1 MRTRLE
7 LGTSG
12 SIDLLDNIPYSLN
25 YAIADIREP
34 DKRNSSYSKTIKIPG
49 SKTNNIIFAHIF
61 EINIQSNFN
70 ANLKTPCSLYVDEL
84 LQMQG
89 FLQLLK
95 INKTDDNQIEYEV
108 AIKGNVGNIFTD
120 WADLQLTDLDLSAYN
135 HTYDKTAQKASWVAT
150 YGEGYVYPMIDYC
163 VTNGSNGLTFDVEN
177 FYPAIYV
184 KQYIDSMFTLA
195 GYTYSSDFFDS
206 AFFKRLIIPFN
217 ATTLLLSEAE
227 LTSRYFKAKRNANY
241 AAKTLVSVA
250 NSDFIAFTAQTT
262 PTLIQINTDVSDASN
277 QFNTTTFIA
286 TISDSGYYTF
296 TASINFSLS
305 FSLLTTSPSTL
316 PVGNIIYFNICVY
329 DSSNNYSHTIGV
341 GSYTIPTQS
350 ISNGGTTSVYTTTFT
365 TALVYLSP
373 GERIGC
379 AFTFQSINLISGIYL
394 GQAGEIVLNITADS
408 SLENNA
414 VNNGI
419 FDGEA
424 VVMSTM
430 AIPRNIKIKD
440 FFTSIIK
447 MFNLYIETDKTIAN
461 KLYIEPRNDFYSAGV
476 TKDWTDKLSI
486 DRVMDID
493 PMGEL
498 NASRYTF
505 KYKEDKDYYNQKYQN
520 GFLEPYG
527 TMNKDIDTDFIKG
540 SKAIDIIFSPTP
552 LTKIGTTD
560 RIISQIA
567 TLGNNGLGLTNIKN
581 YNLRILYFDL
591 KNTNDS
597 WQYTGSLSG
606 TTTETTY
613 PYAGHVDIPLLPTID
628 LNFGVPKEIYYITS
642 EYTNNNLYNKYYKKY
657 IEEIT
662 DKDSKIITAYFYLTP
677 LDIYLLDFRNQFFVD
692 GNMLRLNKIYDYN
705 PLSNELTKCE
715 FIKIKEAL
723 PFVAQLNVAVGVIGP
738 AYDTGDDVP
747 ILVNTGTVGPISTFV
762 GNGSVVDTT
771 VVNSVVLGTSNYV
784 GGGSG
789 NVGIFGSSGVTVFP
803 GVTDVFVLNSNNIV
817 VTESNISVVNG
828 VFLPSGSQSEQGI
841 TAYAGGGQT
850 NGYQTTKK
858 FNLIETVATTADSI
872 KTILATLNA
881 EQTFKNVGANSMTVY
896 PKLGEQFRRGTTLLG
911 ANVGYAVASRNS
923 LHIYCY
929 EDGIWTD

>member
-49 SKTNNIIFAHIF
+49 SKANNIIFAHIF

-135 HTYDKTAQKASWVAT
+135 HTYNKTAQKASWVAT
-150 YGEGYVYPMIDYC
+150 YGEGYVYPMIDYS
-163 VTNGSNGLTFDVEN
+163 VTNALTFDVEN

-184 KQYIDSMFTLA
+184 KQYIDAMFTLA
-195 GYTYSSDFFDS
+195 GYTYSSSFLNTD
-206 AFFKRLIIPFN
+206 FFKRLIIPFN
-217 ATTLLLSEAE
+217 SNTLLLTAADLLLREFQS
-227 LTSRYFKAKRNANY
+227 KRNANV
-241 AAKTLVSVA
+241 TLPDNDTFPL
-250 NSDFIAFTAQTT
+250 NSDFYTSPFDADVIDTSNQYNTSSYEFTATQSGNYVFRTDQTFT
-262 PTLIQINTDVSDASN
+262 VKYVTAGTYTGNGFNIFIIKKVGSVETTLAATTIALTDAGLIPA
-277 QFNTTTFIA
+277 NTTT
-286 TISDSGYYTF
+286 
-296 TASINFSLS
+296 ASIVTALE
-305 FSLLTTSPSTL
+305 
-316 PVGNIIYFNICVY
+316 
-329 DSSNNYSHTIGV
+329 
-341 GSYTIPTQS
+341 
-350 ISNGGTTSVYTTTFT
+350 TTTIHLN
-365 TALVYLSP
+365 A
-373 GERIGC
+373 GEKVFVRTRRKNYEQGGDTYGWD
-379 AFTFQSINLISGIYL
+379 ASRNYYMQLNLLANSTFQCTAINTGL
-394 GQAGEIVLNITADS
+394 
-408 SLENNA
+408 
-414 VNNGI
+414 
-419 FDGEA
+419 FDGNTL
-424 VVMSTM
+424 SLNN

-447 MFNLYIETDKTIAN
+447 MFNLYIETDKTIDN
-461 KLYIEPRNDFYSAGV
+461 KLYIEPRNDFYAAGV

-540 SKAIDIIFSPTP
+540 TKTLEVIFSPTP
-552 LTKIGTTD
+552 LSKTGTTD
-560 RIISQIA
+560 RIISQIS
-567 TLGNNGLGLTNIKN
+567 TLGNDGLGLTNIKN
-581 YNLRILYFDL
+581 CNLRILYFDL

-692 GNMLRLNKIYDYN
+692 GNLLRLNKIYDYN

-771 VVNSVVLGTSNYV
+771 VVNSVVLGTANYV

>member
-49 SKTNNIIFAHIF
+49 SKSNNIIFAHIF

-163 VTNGSNGLTFDVEN
+163 VTHGSNGLTFDVEN

-184 KQYIDSMFTLA
+184 KQYIDSMFTKA
-195 GYTYSSDFFDS
+195 GYTYSSAFFDS

-217 ATTLLLSEAE
+217 ATTLLLSETE
-227 LTSRYFKAKRNANY
+227 LTSRYFKANRSANY
-241 AAKTLVSVA
+241 IGKTLTS
-250 NSDFIAFTAQTT
+250 TAASQFLAYTT
-262 PTLIQINTDVSDASN
+262 STPVKIQINTDVSDVSN
-277 QFNTTTFIA
+277 QFNTTTFEA
-286 TISDSGYYTF
+286 TIAEKGSYIF
-296 TASINFSLS
+296 TSSISFNLS
-305 FSLLTTSPSTL
+305 FSGLTTSPSTL
-316 PVGNIIYFNICVY
+316 PFDFNVYFIIGIF
-329 DSSNNYSHTIGV
+329 DSSGV
-341 GSYTIPTQS
+341 LVTTLGTGYYIVPSQVIT
-350 ISNGGTTSVYTTTFT
+350 NGGTSSTYVMLFSTQTV
-365 TALVYLSP
+365 
-373 GERIGC
+373 
-379 AFTFQSINLISGIYL
+379 LIL
-394 GQAGEIVLNITADS
+394 AGQKLCVSFSLDSIVLNQAGVINLNILAGS
-408 SLENNA
+408 YFENKAINT
-414 VNNGI
+414 GL
-419 FDGEA
+419 FDGDSL
-424 VVMSTM
+424 VMNDM

-540 SKAIDIIFSPTP
+540 TKTLEVIFSPTP
-552 LTKIGTTD
+552 LSKTGTTD
-560 RIISQIA
+560 RIISQIS
-567 TLGNNGLGLTNIKN
+567 TLGNDGLGLTNIKN
-581 YNLRILYFDL
+581 CNLRILYFDL

-597 WQYTGSLSG
+597 WTYTGSVSG

-613 PYAGHVDIPLLPTID
+613 PYAGHVDTPLLPTFD
-628 LNFGVPKEIYYITS
+628 LNFGVPQDIYYITTA
-642 EYTNNNLYNKYYKKY
+642 YTNNNLYNKYYKKY

-662 DKDSKIITAYFYLTP
+662 DKDSKIITAYFYLSP

-692 GNMLRLNKIYDYN
+692 GNLLRLNKIYDYN

-723 PFVAQLNVAVGVIGP
+723 AFVAELGVTVGVIGP
-738 AYDTGDDVP
+738 AYDTGDNVP
-747 ILVNTGTVGPISTFV
+747 ILVDTATVGPISTFW
-762 GNGSVVDTT
+762 GTGSVVDTT

-784 GGGSG
+784 GAGSG

-803 GVTDVFVLNSNNIV
+803 NVTDVFVLNSNNVV

-896 PKLGEQFRRGTTLLG
+896 PRLGEQFRRGTTLLG

>member
-49 SKTNNIIFAHIF
+49 SKANNIIFAHIF

-135 HTYDKTAQKASWVAT
+135 HTYNKTAQKASWVAT
-150 YGEGYVYPMIDYC
+150 YGEGYVYPMIDYS
-163 VTNGSNGLTFDVEN
+163 VTNALTFDVEN

-184 KQYIDSMFTLA
+184 KQYIDSMFTKA
-195 GYTYSSDFFDS
+195 GYTYSSAFFDS

-227 LTSRYFKAKRNANY
+227 LTLRFFKAKRNADY
-241 AAKTLVSVA
+241 VAKTYTITPSGVTFLPLLA
-250 NSDFIAFTAQTT
+250 NTRIEFD
-262 PTLIQINTDVSDASN
+262 TDVSDVSN
-277 QFNTTTFIA
+277 QYNTTLFEYVNGNKGSYQFTSTINFKIGVSGLAGASISLIPTNIHFLIGIMDSFGNIVTVGSA
-286 TISDSGYYTF
+286 TYTMPAQTINNNSSSATF
-296 TASINFSLS
+296 TITFSTPTTVLLAGSKYVVGFRLDYQYLQLIN
-305 FSLLTTSPSTL
+305 
-316 PVGNIIYFNICVY
+316 
-329 DSSNNYSHTIGV
+329 
-341 GSYTIPTQS
+341 
-350 ISNGGTTSVYTTTFT
+350 SVYTVNILANSTFENK
-365 TALVYLSP
+365 A
-373 GERIGC
+373 
-379 AFTFQSINLISGIYL
+379 IN
-394 GQAGEIVLNITADS
+394 T
-408 SLENNA
+408 
-414 VNNGI
+414 GI
-419 FDGEA
+419 FDGDSL
-424 VVMSTM
+424 VMNDM

-540 SKAIDIIFSPTP
+540 TKTLEVIFSPTP
-552 LTKIGTTD
+552 LSKTGTTD
-560 RIISQIA
+560 RIISQIS
-567 TLGNNGLGLTNIKN
+567 TLGNDGLGLTNIKN
-581 YNLRILYFDL
+581 CNLRILYFDL

-597 WQYTGSLSG
+597 WTYTGSISG

-613 PYAGHVDIPLLPTID
+613 PYAGHVDTPLLPTFD
-628 LNFGVPKEIYYITS
+628 LNFGVPQDIYYITTA
-642 EYTNNNLYNKYYKKY
+642 YTNNNLYNKYYKKY

-662 DKDSKIITAYFYLTP
+662 DKDSKIITAYFYLSP

-692 GNMLRLNKIYDYN
+692 GNLLRLNKIYDYN

-723 PFVAQLNVAVGVIGP
+723 AFVAELGVTVGVIGP
-738 AYDTGDDVP
+738 AYDTGDNVP
-747 ILVNTGTVGPISTFV
+747 ILVDTATVGPISTFW
-762 GNGSVVDTT
+762 GTGSVVDTT

-784 GGGSG
+784 GAGSG

-803 GVTDVFVLNSNNIV
+803 NVTDVFVLNSNNIV

-896 PKLGEQFRRGTTLLG
+896 PRLGEQFRRGTTLLG

>member
-163 VTNGSNGLTFDVEN
+163 VTHGSNGLTFDVEN

-184 KQYIDSMFTLA
+184 KQYIDSMFTKA

-227 LTSRYFKAKRNANY
+227 LTSRYFKANRNADY
-241 AAKTLVSVA
+241 IGKTLTS
-250 NSDFIAFTAQTT
+250 TAASQFLAYTT
-262 PTLIQINTDVSDASN
+262 STPVKIQINTDVSDVSN
-277 QFNTTTFIA
+277 QFNTTTFEA
-286 TISDSGYYTF
+286 TIAEKGSYIF
-296 TASINFSLS
+296 TSEISFNLS
-305 FSLLTTSPSTL
+305 FSGLTTSPSTL
-316 PVGNIIYFNICVY
+316 PFDFNVYFIIGIF
-329 DSSNNYSHTIGV
+329 DSNGV
-341 GSYTIPTQS
+341 LVTTLGTGYYIVPSQVIT
-350 ISNGGTTSVYTTTFT
+350 NGGTSSTYVMLFSTQTV
-365 TALVYLSP
+365 
-373 GERIGC
+373 
-379 AFTFQSINLISGIYL
+379 LIL
-394 GQAGEIVLNITADS
+394 AGQKLCVSFSLDSIVLNQAGVINLNILAGS
-408 SLENNA
+408 YFENKAINT
-414 VNNGI
+414 GL
-419 FDGEA
+419 FDGDSL
-424 VVMSTM
+424 VMNDM

-527 TMNKDIDTDFIKG
+527 TMNKDIDTDFIKAT
-540 SKAIDIIFSPTP
+540 KTLEVIFSPTP
-552 LTKIGTTD
+552 LSKTGTTD
-560 RIISQIA
+560 RIISQIS
-567 TLGNNGLGLTNIKN
+567 TLGNDGLGLTNIKN
-581 YNLRILYFDL
+581 CNLRILYFDL

-597 WQYTGSLSG
+597 WTYTGSVSG

-613 PYAGHVDIPLLPTID
+613 PYAGHVDTPLLPTFD
-628 LNFGVPKEIYYITS
+628 LNFGVPQDIYYITTA
-642 EYTNNNLYNKYYKKY
+642 YTNNNLYNKYYKKY

-723 PFVAQLNVAVGVIGP
+723 AFVAELGVAVGVIGP
-738 AYDTGDDVP
+738 AYDTGDNVP
-747 ILVNTGTVGPISTFV
+747 ILVDTATVGPISTFW
-762 GNGSVVDTT
+762 GTGSVVDTT

-784 GGGSG
+784 GAGSG

-803 GVTDVFVLNSNNIV
+803 GVTDVFVLNTHNAV
-817 VTESNISVVNG
+817 VTESNISIING

-896 PKLGEQFRRGTTLLG
+896 PRLGEQFRRGTTLLG
-911 ANVGYAVASRNS
+911 ANVGYAVASRNT

-929 EDGIWTD
+929 EEGVWTD

>member
-49 SKTNNIIFAHIF
+49 SKSNNIIFAHIF

-70 ANLKTPCSLYVDEL
+70 ANLKTPCRLYVDEL

-150 YGEGYVYPMIDYC
+150 YGEGYVYPMIDYS
-163 VTNGSNGLTFDVEN
+163 VTNALTFDVEN
-177 FYPAIYV
+177 FFPAIYV
-184 KQYIDSMFTLA
+184 KQYIDSMFVKA
-195 GYTYSSDFFDS
+195 GYTYSSAFFDS

-217 ATTLLLSEAE
+217 ATTLLLTDAE
-227 LTSRYFKAKRNANY
+227 LTSRYFKAKRSADY
-241 AAKTLVSVA
+241 VA
-250 NSDFIAFTAQTT
+250 GVINKSIQTT
-262 PTLIQINTDVSDASN
+262 SLNTSTGNPIKISINQDVSDVSN
-277 QFNTTTFIA
+277 QFNTTTFNYVNQDKGTYKLIFNVSFNLY
-286 TISDSGYYTF
+286 ISALPLISPTTMGNLPIHFIIGTFDSGGTLITTIGTATF
-296 TASINFSLS
+296 T
-305 FSLLTTSPSTL
+305 
-316 PVGNIIYFNICVY
+316 V
-329 DSSNNYSHTIGV
+329 
-341 GSYTIPTQS
+341 PTQS
-350 ISNGGTTSVYTTTFT
+350 ISIGLTTSTYNIIVETQSVVLLAGQSFGVGFDVGANN
-365 TALVYLSP
+365 ALTNFEP
-373 GERIGC
+373 
-379 AFTFQSINLISGIYL
+379 ATINLN
-394 GQAGEIVLNITADS
+394 VLAVS
-408 SLENNA
+408 AFENKA
-414 VNNGI
+414 LNNGI
-419 FDGEA
+419 TDGESI
-424 VVMSTM
+424 VMSTM

-461 KLYIEPRNDFYSAGV
+461 KLYIEPRNDFYSVGV

-540 SKAIDIIFSPTP
+540 TKTIDIIFSPTP
-552 LTKIGTTD
+552 LSKTGTTD
-560 RIISQIA
+560 RIISQIS
-567 TLGNNGLGLTNIKN
+567 TLGNDGLGLTNIKN
-581 YNLRILYFDL
+581 CNLRILYFDL

-597 WQYTGSLSG
+597 WTYTGSVSG

-613 PYAGHVDIPLLPTID
+613 PYAGHVDTPLLPTFD
-628 LNFGVPKEIYYITS
+628 LNFGVPQDIYYITTA
-642 EYTNNNLYNKYYKKY
+642 YTNNNLYNKYYKKY

-692 GNMLRLNKIYDYN
+692 GNLLRLNKIYDYN

-723 PFVAQLNVAVGVIGP
+723 AFVAELGVAVGVIGP
-738 AYDTGDDVP
+738 AYDTGDNVP
-747 ILVNTGTVGPISTFV
+747 ILVDTATVGPIGTFV
-762 GNGSVVDTT
+762 GTGSVVDTT
-771 VVNSVVLGTSNYV
+771 VVNSVVLGTGNYV
-784 GGGSG
+784 GAGSG

-803 GVTDVFVLNSNNIV
+803 GVTDVFVLNSHNAV
-817 VTESNISVVNG
+817 VTESNIAIING
-828 VFLPSGSQSEQGI
+828 VFLPTGSQSEQGI

-896 PKLGEQFRRGTTLLG
+896 PRLGEQFRRGTTLLG

-929 EDGIWTD
+929 EEGVWTD

>member
-49 SKTNNIIFAHIF
+49 SKSNNIIFAHIF

-70 ANLKTPCSLYVDEL
+70 ANLKTPCRLYVDEL

-163 VTNGSNGLTFDVEN
+163 IVNGSNGLTFDVEN

-184 KQYIDSMFTLA
+184 KQYIDSMFTKA
-195 GYTYSSDFFDS
+195 GYTYSSAFFDS

-227 LTSRYFKAKRNANY
+227 LTSRYFKANRSANY
-241 AAKTLVSVA
+241 IGKTLTS
-250 NSDFIAFTAQTT
+250 TAASQFLAYTT
-262 PTLIQINTDVSDASN
+262 SAPVKIQINTDVSDVSN
-277 QFNTTTFIA
+277 QFNTTTFEA
-286 TISDSGYYTF
+286 TIAEKGSYIF
-296 TASINFSLS
+296 TSSISFNLS
-305 FSLLTTSPSTL
+305 FSGLTTSPSTL
-316 PVGNIIYFNICVY
+316 PFDFNVYFIIGIF
-329 DSSNNYSHTIGV
+329 DSSGV
-341 GSYTIPTQS
+341 LVTTLGTGYYIVPSQVIT
-350 ISNGGTTSVYTTTFT
+350 NGGTSSTYVMLFSTQTVTIL
-365 TALVYLSP
+365 A
-373 GERIGC
+373 
-379 AFTFQSINLISGIYL
+379 
-394 GQAGEIVLNITADS
+394 GQKLCVSFSLDSIVLNQAGVINLNILAGS
-408 SLENNA
+408 YFENKAINT
-414 VNNGI
+414 GI
-419 FDGEA
+419 FDGDSL
-424 VVMSTM
+424 VMNDM

-461 KLYIEPRNDFYSAGV
+461 KLYIEPRNDFYSVGV

-540 SKAIDIIFSPTP
+540 TKTIDIIFSPTP
-552 LTKIGTTD
+552 LSKTGTTD
-560 RIISQIA
+560 RIISQIS
-567 TLGNNGLGLTNIKN
+567 TLGNDGLGLTNIKN
-581 YNLRILYFDL
+581 CNLRILYFDL

-597 WQYTGSLSG
+597 WTYTGSVSG

-613 PYAGHVDIPLLPTID
+613 PYAGHVDTPLLPTFD
-628 LNFGVPKEIYYITS
+628 LNFGVPQDIYYITTA
-642 EYTNNNLYNKYYKKY
+642 YTNNNLYNKFYKKY

-692 GNMLRLNKIYDYN
+692 GNLLRLNKIYDYN

-723 PFVAQLNVAVGVIGP
+723 AFVAELGVAVGVIGP
-738 AYDTGDDVP
+738 AYDTGDNVP
-747 ILVNTGTVGPISTFV
+747 ILVDTATVGPIGTFV

-771 VVNSVVLGTSNYV
+771 VVNSVVLGTGNYV
-784 GGGSG
+784 GAGSG

-803 GVTDVFVLNSNNIV
+803 GVLDVFVLNSNNVV
-817 VTESNISVVNG
+817 VTESNISIVNG

-896 PKLGEQFRRGTTLLG
+896 PRLGEQFRRGTTLLG

-929 EDGIWTD
+929 EEGVWTD

>member
-12 SIDLLDNIPYSLN
+12 SIDLLDDIAYSLN

-49 SKTNNIIFAHIF
+49 SKSNNIIFAHIF

-150 YGEGYVYPMIDYC
+150 YGEGYVYPMIDYG
-163 VTNGSNGLTFDVEN
+163 VTNGLTFDVEN

-184 KQYIDSMFTLA
+184 KQYIDSMFALA

-227 LTSRYFKAKRNANY
+227 LTSRYFKANRSANY
-241 AAKTLVSVA
+241 IGKTLTSTA
-250 NSDFIAFTAQTT
+250 GSQFLAFTTSA
-262 PTLIQINTDVSDASN
+262 PVKIQINTDVSDVSN
-277 QFNTTTFIA
+277 QFNTTTFEA
-286 TISDSGYYTF
+286 TIAEKGSYIF
-296 TASINFSLS
+296 TSSISFNLS
-305 FSLLTTSPSTL
+305 FSGLTTSPSTL
-316 PVGNIIYFNICVY
+316 PFDFNVYFIIGIF
-329 DSSNNYSHTIGV
+329 DSNNVLVTTLGTGYYIVPSQVIT
-341 GSYTIPTQS
+341 
-350 ISNGGTTSVYTTTFT
+350 NGGTSSTYVMLFSTQTV
-365 TALVYLSP
+365 
-373 GERIGC
+373 
-379 AFTFQSINLISGIYL
+379 LIL
-394 GQAGEIVLNITADS
+394 AGQKLCVSFSLDSIVLNQAGVINLNILAGS
-408 SLENNA
+408 YFENKAINT
-414 VNNGI
+414 GL
-419 FDGEA
+419 FDGDSL
-424 VVMSTM
+424 VMNDM

-476 TKDWTDKLSI
+476 TKDWTDKLAI

-505 KYKEDKDYYNQKYQN
+505 KYKEDKDFYNQKYQN

-540 SKAIDIIFSPTP
+540 TKTLEVIFSPTP
-552 LTKIGTTD
+552 LSKTGTTD
-560 RIISQIA
+560 RIISQIS
-567 TLGNNGLGLTNIKN
+567 TLGNDGLGLTNIKN
-581 YNLRILYFDL
+581 CNLRILYFDL

-597 WQYTGSLSG
+597 WTYTGIVSG

-613 PYAGHVDIPLLPTID
+613 PYAGHVDTPLLPTLD
-628 LNFGVPKEIYYITS
+628 LNFSVPHDIYYITS
-642 EYTNNNLYNKYYKKY
+642 AYTNNNLYNKFYKKY

-662 DKDSKIITAYFYLTP
+662 DKDSKIITAFFYLTP

-723 PFVAQLNVAVGVIGP
+723 PFVAELGVTVGVVGP
-738 AYDTGDDVP
+738 SYDTGEDVP
-747 ILVNTGTVGPISTFV
+747 ILVDTATVGPISTFW
-762 GNGSVVDTT
+762 GTGSVVDTT

-784 GGGSG
+784 GAGSG

-803 GVTDVFVLNSNNIV
+803 GVTDVFVLNSDNIV
-817 VTESNISVVNG
+817 VTESNISVING

-896 PKLGEQFRRGTTLLG
+896 PRLGEQFRRGTTLLG

>member
-49 SKTNNIIFAHIF
+49 SKANNIIFAHIF

-70 ANLKTPCSLYVDEL
+70 ANLKTPCRLYVDEL

-135 HTYDKTAQKASWVAT
+135 HTYNKTAQKASWVAT
-150 YGEGYVYPMIDYC
+150 YGVGYVYPMIDYS
-163 VTNGSNGLTFDVEN
+163 VTNALTFDVEN
-177 FYPAIYV
+177 FFPAIYV

-195 GYTYSSDFFDS
+195 GYTYSSAFFDS

-227 LTSRYFKAKRNANY
+227 LTSRYFKANRSANY
-241 AAKTLVSVA
+241 IGKTLTS
-250 NSDFIAFTAQTT
+250 TAASQFLAYTT
-262 PTLIQINTDVSDASN
+262 SAPVKIQINTDVSDVSN
-277 QFNTTTFIA
+277 QFNTTTFEA
-286 TISDSGYYTF
+286 TIAEKGSYIF
-296 TASINFSLS
+296 TSSISFNLS
-305 FSLLTTSPSTL
+305 FSGLTTSPSTL
-316 PVGNIIYFNICVY
+316 PFDFNVYFIIGIF
-329 DSSNNYSHTIGV
+329 DSSGV
-341 GSYTIPTQS
+341 LVTTLGTGYYIVPSQVIT
-350 ISNGGTTSVYTTTFT
+350 NGGTSSTYVMLFSTQTVTIL
-365 TALVYLSP
+365 A
-373 GERIGC
+373 
-379 AFTFQSINLISGIYL
+379 
-394 GQAGEIVLNITADS
+394 GQKLCVSFSLDSIVLNQAGVINLNILAGS
-408 SLENNA
+408 YFENKAINT
-414 VNNGI
+414 GI
-419 FDGEA
+419 FDGDSL
-424 VVMSTM
+424 VMNDM

-461 KLYIEPRNDFYSAGV
+461 KLYIEPRNDFYSVGV

-540 SKAIDIIFSPTP
+540 TKTIDIIFSPTP
-552 LTKIGTTD
+552 LSKTGTTD
-560 RIISQIA
+560 RIISQIS
-567 TLGNNGLGLTNIKN
+567 TLGNDGLGLTNIKN
-581 YNLRILYFDL
+581 CNLRILYFDL

-597 WQYTGSLSG
+597 WTYTGSVSG

-613 PYAGHVDIPLLPTID
+613 PYAGHVDVPLLPTFD
-628 LNFGVPKEIYYITS
+628 LNFGVPKDIYYITTA
-642 EYTNNNLYNKYYKKY
+642 YTNNNLYNKFYKKY

-692 GNMLRLNKIYDYN
+692 GNLLRLNKIYDYN

-723 PFVAQLNVAVGVIGP
+723 AFVAELGVAVGVVGP
-738 AYDTGDDVP
+738 AYDTGDNVP
-747 ILVNTGTVGPISTFV
+747 ILVDTATVGPIGTFV
-762 GNGSVVDTT
+762 GTGSVVDTT
-771 VVNSVVLGTSNYV
+771 VVNSVVLGTGNYV
-784 GGGSG
+784 GAGSG

-803 GVTDVFVLNSNNIV
+803 GVTDVFVLNSNNVV
-817 VTESNISVVNG
+817 VTESNIAIING
-828 VFLPSGSQSEQGI
+828 VFLPTGSQSEQGI

-896 PKLGEQFRRGTTLLG
+896 PRLGEQFRRGTTLLG

-929 EDGIWTD
+929 EEGVWTD